1 MVFIVAMILFV
12 GVMGYLDSRVKWPKP
27 TEKVQKYV
35 SIAERSSTL
44 RRD

>member
-1 MVFIVAMILFV
+1 MVFIVALILFV
-12 GVMGYLDSRVKWPKP
+12 IVMGYLDSRVGWPKP

-35 SIAERSSTL
+35 SIAERSRTL